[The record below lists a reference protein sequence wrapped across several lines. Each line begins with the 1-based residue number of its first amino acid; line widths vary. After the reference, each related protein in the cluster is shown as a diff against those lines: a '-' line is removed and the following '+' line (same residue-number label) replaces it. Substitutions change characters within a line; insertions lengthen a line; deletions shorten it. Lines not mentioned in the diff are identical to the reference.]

1 MKPGL
6 SETPVTFDG
15 RGSNAQHVCGLF
27 NGEAPEVAQLNH
39 ARLLLVESC
48 QGFERVVE
56 CDEFSASFD
65 RAIYVFVQGEFLK
78 VLAALF
84 RVVLTR
90 MVDEQATHYLGGNP
104 EKMGPVLPIHS
115 RLIYET

>member
-1 MKPGL
+1 MEPSLGK
-6 SETPVTFDG
+6 TPVAFDSC
-15 RGSNAQHVCGLF
+15 GSDAQNACGFF
-27 NGEAPEVAQLNH
+27 NGKAPEVTQLNH
-39 ARLLLVESC
+39 SRFLLVESC

-56 CDEFSASFD
+56 CDEFRAALD

-90 MVDEQATHYLGGNP
+90 VVDEQATHYLGGNS
-104 EKMGPVLPIHS
+104 EKMGPVLPINS

>member
-1 MKPGL
+1 MEPCLGKA
-6 SETPVTFDG
+6 PVTLDSC
-15 RGSNAQHVCGLF
+15 GSDAQNVSCLF

-39 ARLLLVESC
+39 ARFLLVEIC

-56 CDEFSASFD
+56 CDEFGAAFD
-65 RAIYVFVQGEFLK
+65 RAIDIFVQGEFLK
-78 VLAALF
+78 ILAALF

-90 MVDEQATHYLGGNP
+90 VVDEQATHYLGGNS
-104 EKMGPVLPIHS
+104 EKMGPVLPINS

>member
-1 MKPGL
+1 MEPSLGKA
-6 SETPVTFDG
+6 PVTLDSC
-15 RGSNAQHVCGLF
+15 GSDTHDICCLF

-39 ARLLLVESC
+39 ARFLLVEGG
-48 QGFERVVE
+48 QGFERIVE
-56 CDEFSASFD
+56 CDELGAAFD

-78 VLAALF
+78 ILAALF

-90 MVDEQATHYLGGNP
+90 VVDEQATHYLGGNS
-104 EKMGPVLPIHS
+104 EKMSPVLPVNP

>member
-6 SETPVTFDG
+6 SETPVAFDG
-15 RGSNAQHVCGLF
+15 RRSDAQNVCGLF
-27 NGEAPEVAQLNH
+27 NGEAPEVTQLNH
-39 ARLLLVESC
+39 ARFLLVESC

-56 CDEFSASFD
+56 CDEFRATFD

-90 MVDEQATHYLGGNP
+90 VVDEQATHYLGGNS
-104 EKMGPVLPIHS
+104 EKMGPVLPINS